1 MRVLGIIVE
10 YNPMH
15 NGHIYQIEQAKKLVK
30 PDYTI
35 VIMSG
40 PFTEQGNISLFNK
53 SLKAELAIK
62 CGVDLVLELPVIYA
76 TSSAEYFSKGAIN
89 ILNSL
94 GTITHLAFG
103 AECDDLSKLLH
114 IAQILLENENVL
126 IAKSKSYENKKINS
140 AKTQAEVL
148 KDTLNEEELAILKEP
163 NNILAIQY
171 LKNLLALKSNISPV
185 LIKRIGAGHESLVVG
200 EQFAS
205 STAIRNMLKEKNTE
219 GIKGTVPQNVYE
231 ELLNIDKFYEQR
243 YWLLLKYEITKLDTT
258 GLSKI
263 YEISEGLENRFYTL
277 ALTSNSY
284 DEFLTLLQTK
294 RYTLGRLK
302 RICNN
307 ILLGITKDK
316 ANSLYGAYYARVLKV
331 NNNGIKLLTSFNE
344 RSSIPVVTSAKSA
357 NTKLYNVNSSLELD
371 LLANK
376 IHSLLLNTN
385 FQEFTDITTD

>member
-10 YNPMH
+10 YNPIH
-15 NGHIYQIEQAKKLVK
+15 NGHVYQIEEAKKLVD

-40 PFTEQGNISLFNK
+40 PFTEQGNISLFSK
-53 SLKAELAIK
+53 SLKAELAIR

-76 TSSAEYFSKGAIN
+76 SSSAEYFSKGAIN

-94 GTITHLAFG
+94 SVVTHLAFG
-103 AECDDLSKLLH
+103 AECTDLKCLLN
-114 IAQILLENENVL
+114 IAKILIENEKVL

-148 KDTLNEEELAILKEP
+148 KEMLSENELEILKKP

-171 LKNLLALKSNISPV
+171 LKNILALGSNISPV
-185 LIKRIGAGHESLVVG
+185 LIKRIGAGHESLVVNG
-200 EQFAS
+200 QFAS
-205 STAIRNMLKEKNTE
+205 STAIRNLLKVGNITDIENV
-219 GIKGTVPQNVYE
+219 VPQNVFEKLLCVDKAYE
-231 ELLNIDKFYEQR
+231 ER
-243 YWLLLKYEITKLDTT
+243 YWQLLKYEITKLNTS

-263 YEISEGLENRFYTL
+263 HEINEGLENRIYAL

-284 DEFLTLLQTK
+284 DEFLASLQTK

-316 ANSLYGAYYARVLKV
+316 ANSLYGAYYARVLKA
-331 NNNGIKLLTSFNE
+331 NNNGINLLASFNAH
-344 RSSIPVVTSAKSA
+344 SSIPVITSAKSA
-357 NTKLYNVNSSLELD
+357 NTNSHNINSSLELD
-371 LLANK
+371 FLATK
-376 IHSLLLNTN
+376 IHSLIFNTSH
-385 FQEFTDITTD
+385 QEFTDITTD

>member
-1 MRVLGIIVE
+1 MKVLGIIVE

-53 SLKAELAIK
+53 SQKAELAIK
-62 CGVDLVLELPVIYA
+62 YGTSLVLELPVIYA

-103 AECDDLSKLLH
+103 AECGDLSKLLR
-114 IAQILLENENVL
+114 IAQILLENEDVL

-148 KDTLNEEELAILKEP
+148 SCVLSEEELGILKRP

-171 LKNLLALKSNISPV
+171 LKNLLALKSNIEPI
-185 LIKRIGAGHESLVVG
+185 LIKRTGTDHESLSIDG
-200 EQFAS
+200 RFAS
-205 STAIRNMLKEKNTE
+205 STAIRNMLKEKNAE
-219 GIKGTVPQNVYE
+219 GIKGTVPQNVFEKLLCVDQTYE
-231 ELLNIDKFYEQR
+231 ER
-243 YWLLLKYEITKLDTT
+243 YWQLLKYEITKLNTS

-263 YEISEGLENRFYTL
+263 HEISEGLENRIYTL
-277 ALTSNSY
+277 ALAANSY
-284 DEFLTLLQTK
+284 DEFLSLLQTK

-316 ANSLYGAYYARVLKV
+316 ANSLYGAYYARVLKAS
-331 NNNGIKLLTSFNE
+331 NNGIKLLTYFNKY
-344 RSSIPVVTSAKSA
+344 SSIPVITSAKSA
-357 NTKLYNVNSSLELD
+357 NTTLYGVNSSLELD
-371 LLANK
+371 FLANK
-376 IHSLLLNTN
+376 IHNLIFNTD

>member
-15 NGHIYQIEQAKKLVK
+15 NGHIYQIEQAKKLIH

-76 TSSAEYFSKGAIN
+76 TSSAEYFSKGAIS

-94 GTITHLAFG
+94 GVVTHLAFG
-103 AECDDLSKLLH
+103 AECGNLSKLIH
-114 IAQILLENENVL
+114 IVTVLLDNEQML
-126 IAKSKSYENKKINS
+126 ISKGKLYENKKINS

-148 KDTLNEEELAILKEP
+148 KDILNENELAILKEP

-171 LKNLLALKSNISPV
+171 LKNLLAIKSEIQPI
-185 LIKRIGAGHESLVVG
+185 LIKRAGTNHKSINISG
-200 EQFAS
+200 NFAS
-205 STAIRNMLKEKNTE
+205 STAIRSLLKAENSKDV
-219 GIKGTVPQNVYE
+219 KSVVPQNVYE
-231 ELLNIDKFYEQR
+231 KLLNIDKFYEQR
-243 YWLLLKYEITKLDTT
+243 YWQLLKYEITKLGTT

-263 YEISEGLENRFYTL
+263 HEISEGLENRFYTL

-284 DEFLTLLQTK
+284 DEFLTSLQTK

-331 NNNGIKLLTSFNE
+331 NNNGVKLLTSFNDH
-344 RSSIPVVTSAKSA
+344 SSIPVITNAKSA
-357 NTKLYNVNSSLELD
+357 NTKFYSVNSSLELD
-371 LLANK
+371 FLANK
-376 IHSLLLNTN
+376 IHSLLFNAN
-385 FQEFTDITTD
+385 SQEFTDITTD